1 MPVSALIG
9 AESLTPQT
17 LATFALQA
25 DQERRAAIK
34 RGDLD
39 SAATWK
45 RESDRLCDII
55 KGK

>member
-1 MPVSALIG
+1 MPVSSLIG

-39 SAATWK
+39 SAVNWE
-45 RESDRLCDII
+45 READRLCDII
-55 KGK
+55 KRK